1 MSPDSDIISIAKLT
15 PVDYNPEADADTDFK
30 VYKIFSKRTLSSD
43 ELAKM
48 FSDIE
53 FTESVPWLA
62 YPDYTTNDD
71 LSTFELSPG
80 LYYLNRME
88 WAASAM
94 EMSVISAKNVANMA
108 SQFLLKDIHKKV
120 ELWAQIWDNQDYIYI
135 LLY

>member
-1 MSPDSDIISIAKLT
+1 
-15 PVDYNPEADADTDFK
+15 
-30 VYKIFSKRTLSSD
+30 
-43 ELAKM
+43 M

-71 LSTFELSPG
+71 HSTFELSPG

-108 SQFLLKDIHKKV
+108 SQFLLKSINKKV
-120 ELWAQIWDNQDYIYI
+120 EL
-135 LLY
+135 